1 MVFTVYVIMAS
12 QIFQGVLLTMIELI
26 SLAGGAA
33 MRFVFQMIAVNQKN
47 KQQQFTQLTQLNQ
60 QSQTA
65 IAAARKDESHGS
77 ALIRR
82 MIVSVM
88 LGIMVIAVVGGALLD
103 VPVYVPQIIDDTWSF
118 LFFSG
123 GQKHTQWITLAG
135 GIVYVEEVRMFAS
148 AVIGYYLGGAVFK
161 E

>member
-1 MVFTVYVIMAS
+1 
-12 QIFQGVLLTMIELI
+12 MIELI

-33 MRFVFQMIAVNQKN
+33 MRFLFQMIAVNQKN
-47 KQQQFTQLTQLNQ
+47 KQEQFARLTQQHNMQ
-60 QSQTA
+60 QQA
-65 IAAARKDESHGS
+65 IADARKDESHGS

-88 LGIMVIAVVGGALLD
+88 LGIMVIAVIGGALLD

-123 GQKHTQWITLAG
+123 GDKKVEWITLAG

>member
-1 MVFTVYVIMAS
+1 
-12 QIFQGVLLTMIELI
+12 MIELI

-33 MRFVFQMIAVNQKN
+33 MRFLFQMIAVNQKN
-47 KQQQFTQLTQLNQ
+47 KQQQFSQLTQLNK
-60 QSQTA
+60 QSQSS
-65 IAAARKDESHGS
+65 IAEARKDESAGS

-82 MIVSVM
+82 MIVTTM
-88 LGIMVIAVVGGALLD
+88 LSIMVIAVVGGAILD

>member
-1 MVFTVYVIMAS
+1 
-12 QIFQGVLLTMIELI
+12 MIELI

-33 MRFVFQMIAVNQKN
+33 MRFIFQMIAVNQKN
-47 KQQQFTQLTQLNQ
+47 KQEQFSQLTQQYNMRQ
-60 QSQTA
+60 KA
-65 IAAARKDESHGS
+65 IASARKDESAGS

-88 LGIMVIAVVGGALLD
+88 LGIMVMAVIGGALLD
-103 VPVYVPQIIDDTWSF
+103 VPVYMPRIIDDTWSF

-123 GQKHTQWITLAG
+123 GQKQTEWITLAG

>member
-1 MVFTVYVIMAS
+1 
-12 QIFQGVLLTMIELI
+12 MIELI

-33 MRFVFQMIAVNQKN
+33 MRFLFQMIAVNQKN
-47 KQQQFTQLTQLNQ
+47 KQQQFSQLTQLNK
-60 QSQTA
+60 QSQSA
-65 IAAARKDESHGS
+65 ISEARKDESAGS

-82 MIVSVM
+82 MIVTTM
-88 LGIMVIAVVGGALLD
+88 LSIMVIAVVGGAILD

>member
-1 MVFTVYVIMAS
+1 
-12 QIFQGVLLTMIELI
+12 MIELI

-33 MRFVFQMIAVNQKN
+33 MRFIFQMIAVNQKN
-47 KQQQFTQLTQLNQ
+47 KQQQFTQLTQINKQ
-60 QSQTA
+60 AQDS
-65 IAAARKDESHGS
+65 IAAARKDESSGS

-88 LGIMVIAVVGGALLD
+88 LGIMVIAVVGGAVLD

>member
-1 MVFTVYVIMAS
+1 MAS
-12 QIFQGVLLTMIELI
+12 QIFREVFLKMIELI

-33 MRFVFQMIAVNQKN
+33 MRFIFQMIAVNQKN
-47 KQQQFTQLTQLNQ
+47 KQQQFTQLTQLNKQ
-60 QSQTA
+60 AQAS
-65 IAAARKDESHGS
+65 IAEARKDETAGS

-88 LGIMVIAVVGGALLD
+88 LGIMVIAVVGGAVLD

>member
-1 MVFTVYVIMAS
+1 
-12 QIFQGVLLTMIELI
+12 MIELI

-33 MRFVFQMIAVNQKN
+33 MRFIFQMIAVNQKN
-47 KQQQFTQLTQLNQ
+47 KQEQFARLTQQHDMQ
-60 QSQTA
+60 QQA
-65 IAAARKDESHGS
+65 ISSARKDESAGS

-88 LGIMVIAVVGGALLD
+88 LGIMVMAVIGGALLD

-123 GQKHTQWITLAG
+123 GQKQTEWITLAG

>member
-1 MVFTVYVIMAS
+1 LS
-12 QIFQGVLLTMIELI
+12 
-26 SLAGGAA
+26 
-33 MRFVFQMIAVNQKN
+33 
-47 KQQQFTQLTQLNQ
+47 
-60 QSQTA
+60 
-65 IAAARKDESHGS
+65 
-77 ALIRR
+77 
-82 MIVSVM
+82 
-88 LGIMVIAVVGGALLD
+88 IMVIAVVGGAILD

>member
-1 MVFTVYVIMAS
+1 
-12 QIFQGVLLTMIELI
+12 MIELI
-26 SLAGGAA
+26 SLAAGAA
-33 MRFVFQMIAVNQKN
+33 MRFIFQMMAVNQKN
-47 KQQQFTQLTQLNQ
+47 KQEQFSRLTQQHNMKQ
-60 QSQTA
+60 EA

-77 ALIRR
+77 AIVRR

-123 GQKHTQWITLAG
+123 GKKQVEWITLAG

>member
-1 MVFTVYVIMAS
+1 
-12 QIFQGVLLTMIELI
+12 MIELI

-33 MRFVFQMIAVNQKN
+33 MRFLFQIIAVNQKN
-47 KQQQFTQLTQLNQ
+47 KQDQFTRLTQQHDMQ
-60 QSQTA
+60 QQA
-65 IAAARKDESHGS
+65 IADARKDESHGS

-88 LGIMVIAVVGGALLD
+88 LGIMVIAVIGGALLD

-123 GQKHTQWITLAG
+123 GQKQIEWITLAG

>member
-1 MVFTVYVIMAS
+1 
-12 QIFQGVLLTMIELI
+12 MIELI

-33 MRFVFQMIAVNQKN
+33 MRFIFQMIAVNQKN
-47 KQQQFTQLTQLNQ
+47 KQEQFSQLTQQHNMRQ
-60 QSQTA
+60 KA
-65 IAAARKDESHGS
+65 IASARKDESAGS

-88 LGIMVIAVVGGALLD
+88 LGIMVMAVIGGALLD
-103 VPVYVPQIIDDTWSF
+103 VPVYMPRIIDDTWSF

-123 GQKHTQWITLAG
+123 GQKQTEWITLAG

>member
-1 MVFTVYVIMAS
+1 
-12 QIFQGVLLTMIELI
+12 MIELI

-33 MRFVFQMIAVNQKN
+33 MRFLFQIIAVNQKN
-47 KQQQFTQLTQLNQ
+47 KQEQFARLTQQHNMEQ
-60 QSQTA
+60 KA
-65 IAAARKDESHGS
+65 IAAARKDESSGS

-88 LGIMVIAVVGGALLD
+88 LGIMVIAVIGGALLD

-123 GQKHTQWITLAG
+123 GDKKVEWITLAG

-161 E
+161 D